1 MKEPFDLFFTLHGV
15 VTLLTA
21 VTFLFAPGV
30 MLVLFGTPANP
41 AINLVTQLLGAA
53 FLGIGGI
60 ALAAGR
66 VGNAEFKRVVALVL
80 LMASVI
86 GFIVSVVG
94 QFRGVTGPVGWGA
107 VLIYGTLSVGY
118 SVFVARD

>member
-1 MKEPFDLFFTLHGV
+1 MSFNLFFTLHGV

-21 VTFLFAPGV
+21 VAFLFTPGV

-53 FLGIGGI
+53 FVGIGGI

-66 VGNAEFKRVVALVL
+66 VGSAEFKRTVALVL
-80 LMASVI
+80 LIASVL
-86 GFIVSVVG
+86 GFIVSLVG

-107 VLIYGTLSVGY
+107 VLIYGTLTVGY
-118 SVFVARD
+118 SVFVARE

>member
-1 MKEPFDLFFTLHGV
+1 MNRPFDLFFILHGV

-30 MLVLFGTPANP
+30 MLLLFGAPANP

-53 FLGIGGI
+53 FLGVGGI

-66 VGNAEFKRVVALVL
+66 VGSFEFKRTVATVL
-80 LMASVI
+80 LIASVM

-107 VLIYGTLSVGY
+107 VLIYGTLTVGY
-118 SVFVARD
+118 SVFLARD

>member
-1 MKEPFDLFFTLHGV
+1 MSFNLFFIAHGI

-30 MLVLFGTPANP
+30 MLVLFGTPADP

-66 VGNAEFKRVVALVL
+66 VGNVEFKRTVALVL
-80 LMASVI
+80 LIASVM
-86 GFIVSVVG
+86 GFIVSLVG
-94 QFRGVTGPVGWGA
+94 QFRGITGPVGWGA
-107 VLIYGTLSVGY
+107 VLIYGTLTVGY
-118 SVFVARD
+118 SVFVAQD

>member
-1 MKEPFDLFFTLHGV
+1 MSFNLFFILHGI

-53 FLGIGGI
+53 FLGIGGV

-66 VGNAEFKRVVALVL
+66 IGSAEFKRTVALVL
-80 LMASVI
+80 LVASVM
-86 GFIVSVVG
+86 GFIVSIIG

-107 VLIYGTLSVGY
+107 VLIYGTLTAGY
-118 SVFVARD
+118 SVFLTRD

>member
-1 MKEPFDLFFTLHGV
+1 MNRPFDLFFTLHGV

-21 VTFLFAPGV
+21 VAFLFTPGV
-30 MLVLFGTPANP
+30 TLVLFGTPADP
-41 AINLVTQLLGAA
+41 AIDLVTRLLGAA

-66 VGNAEFKRVVALVL
+66 VGSFEFKRTVALVL
-80 LMASVI
+80 LIASVM
-86 GFIVSVVG
+86 GFIVSIVG

-107 VLIYGTLSVGY
+107 VLIYGTLTVGY
-118 SVFVARD
+118 SVFVARE

>member
-1 MKEPFDLFFTLHGV
+1 MSFNLFFTLHGI

-21 VTFLFAPGV
+21 VTFLFAPGT
-30 MLVLFGTPANP
+30 MLILFGTPADP

-66 VGNAEFKRVVALVL
+66 VGNVEFKRTVALVL
-80 LMASVI
+80 LIASVM
-86 GFIVSVVG
+86 GFIVSLVG
-94 QFRGVTGPVGWGA
+94 QFRGITGPVGWGA
-107 VLIYGTLSVGY
+107 VLIYGTLTVGY
-118 SVFVARD
+118 SAFVAQD

>member
-1 MKEPFDLFFTLHGV
+1 MSFNLFFILHGI
-15 VTLLTA
+15 VTLATA

-30 MLVLFGTPANP
+30 MLVLFGTPADP

-53 FLGIGGI
+53 FVGVGGI

-66 VGNAEFKRVVALVL
+66 VGSVEFKRTVALVL
-80 LMASVI
+80 LIASVM
-86 GFIVSVVG
+86 GFIVSLVG

-107 VLIYGTLSVGY
+107 VLIYGTLTVGY
-118 SVFVARD
+118 GVFLARRRA

>member
-1 MKEPFDLFFTLHGV
+1 MKSFDLFFTLHGI

-21 VTFLFAPGV
+21 VAFLFAPGV

-53 FLGIGGI
+53 FVGVGGI

-66 VGNAEFKRVVALVL
+66 VGSPEFKRTVALVL
-80 LMASVI
+80 LIASVM
-86 GFIVSVVG
+86 GLIVSVVG

-107 VLIYGTLSVGY
+107 VLIYGTLTVGY
-118 SVFVARD
+118 SVFVTRD

>member
-1 MKEPFDLFFTLHGV
+1 MSFNLFFILHGI

-53 FLGIGGI
+53 FLGIGGV

-66 VGNAEFKRVVALVL
+66 IGSAEFKRTAALVL
-80 LMASVI
+80 LVASVM
-86 GFIVSVVG
+86 GFIVSIIG

-107 VLIYGTLSVGY
+107 VLIYGTLTVGY
-118 SVFVARD
+118 SIFLMRD